1 MDSHSEKRRETNLK
15 KLVSNARAIITY
27 QVGIPFGCRRMNGIL
42 FALKPLIELDYSV
55 FEKYRKAT
63 QELPTG
69 SERLHWDKKVLKQKD
84 IELEVIN
91 KKFRDS
97 IFDTCYEIIDSF
109 GKKEIGVEEKS

>member
-1 MDSHSEKRRETNLK
+1 MENHLEKRGEANLK

-42 FALKPLIELDYSV
+42 FALKPSVELDYPV

-63 QELPTG
+63 LELPTG

-84 IELEVIN
+84 VELESIN
-91 KKFRDS
+91 QKLHS
-97 IFDTCYEIIDSF
+97 
-109 GKKEIGVEEKS
+109 